1 MSAADIRAMAE
12 AIYNDLLADSVLS
25 TTIEAHREIKRGQV
39 VCATCGTRCRAH
51 VPINPIASGQSSAAA
66 SREASPIKV
75 PSTRPN
81 GYTVGPEK
89 GTGGGTGIGSGS
101 GRVDASGN
109 AFFDCLVCG
118 RSITSSR
125 YAPHLASCLGYSG
138 STRRGASRMAAA
150 KARLGANDRASPSPY
165 LASDI
170 DSDADSNSGK
180 RKKLN
185 GSLAKRAAS
194 PTKVFKKKHMAH
206 SGSAPPASKPHPPSR
221 LGRPPIK
228 AHSASPYSPDS
239 KPGKTASPAPSFRA
253 SASAAA
259 AASAARESSVAS
271 SARAGSVGSAG
282 SGVGSGASG
291 TSAGTANTGTR
302 GGKTLPGMNNGP
314 GVSGQVSRQGSA
326 MPEHPGDESSEAD
339 DDY

>member
-1 MSAADIRAMAE
+1 
-12 AIYNDLLADSVLS
+12 
-25 TTIEAHREIKRGQV
+25 
-39 VCATCGTRCRAH
+39 
-51 VPINPIASGQSSAAA
+51 
-66 SREASPIKV
+66 
-75 PSTRPN
+75 
-81 GYTVGPEK
+81 
-89 GTGGGTGIGSGS
+89 
-101 GRVDASGN
+101 
-109 AFFDCLVCG
+109 
-118 RSITSSR
+118 
-125 YAPHLASCLGYSG
+125 
-138 STRRGASRMAAA
+138 MAAA

-180 RKKLN
+180 RKSELPRLPQLCFCFLLTTAELN